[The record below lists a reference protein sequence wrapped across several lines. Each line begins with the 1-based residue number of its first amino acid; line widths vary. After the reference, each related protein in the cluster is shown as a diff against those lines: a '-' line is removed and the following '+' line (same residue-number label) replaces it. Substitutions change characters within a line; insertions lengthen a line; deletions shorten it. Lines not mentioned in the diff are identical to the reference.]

1 MHEHTALSLHGNLAG
16 ERVPRHLDHTTQHE
30 TFLCMMDMLASGKH
44 QLSRQGAEGD
54 TAVLGGSQG
63 GCVFNQDCLST
74 RRHIL
79 ASLKCCG
86 ISPSFSS
93 RTQLAQLGNRL
104 QQNRA
109 HHRKSGLFE
118 LLKLK
123 SAPPSSRKDVWS
135 QSAKAKAKHG
145 WSEED
150 SPSEMS
156 GCPAANSA
164 HNRHFKVTTG
174 EHLHPTAE
182 SKPKVECHY
191 QQKEGNTHGDIPGS
205 IAASLPNTDRG
216 VLKSPGVSWKPYKNE
231 LKLDAEIS

>member
-1 MHEHTALSLHGNLAG
+1 MQPGGIQILHGFEQLPGSEETCEQRISLRVRTKRCLHSQMHEHTALSLHGNLAG

-30 TFLCMMDMLASGKH
+30 AFLCMTDMLASGKH

-63 GCVFNQDCLST
+63 GCVFEQDCLST
-74 RRHIL
+74 RQHIL
-79 ASLKCCG
+79 ASLKCCA

-123 SAPPSSRKDVWS
+123 SAPPSSRKDV
-135 QSAKAKAKHG
+135 
-145 WSEED
+145 
-150 SPSEMS
+150 
-156 GCPAANSA
+156 
-164 HNRHFKVTTG
+164 
-174 EHLHPTAE
+174 
-182 SKPKVECHY
+182 
-191 QQKEGNTHGDIPGS
+191 
-205 IAASLPNTDRG
+205 
-216 VLKSPGVSWKPYKNE
+216 
-231 LKLDAEIS
+231 